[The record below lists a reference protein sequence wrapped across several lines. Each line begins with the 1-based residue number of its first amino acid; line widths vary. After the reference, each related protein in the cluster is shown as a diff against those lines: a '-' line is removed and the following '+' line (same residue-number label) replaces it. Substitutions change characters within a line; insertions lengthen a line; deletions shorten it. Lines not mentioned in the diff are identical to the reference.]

1 MKTIIEFIINHWQ
14 AGIGISG
21 LLYELIARFKPTKK
35 NWSIIS
41 KVSNAIDI
49 IIPNL
54 EKGPDG
60 KIRFKRILK
69 VIVLMILFSQDV
81 VAQNPNNQFK
91 AIYGTNASDSAF
103 IQSTRASLQLANGN
117 TGVIWFDEVQNKWRV
132 WDGDEYVDLI
142 QSGGGGAFWPLDGLG
157 EVTGDVYIH
166 PDVNATKTIIIGSNS
181 DESLVANTVVIR
193 STAGSSFNSLGGVS
207 ISGDLD
213 VNIASGNAL
222 ALSATDLNINTV
234 DDVNITSSGFGVS
247 DSEFSYTRGGPVTFT
262 GSSIGLTSSVGPI
275 DMTSQNGTVTI
286 TSGGG
291 AGDNVNIVS
300 DVNNVNITAGT
311 AFGVTTIDA
320 AINAADDLT
329 LSGNGGVIVAATGS
343 TVTIQGTPVIDNPA
357 DNNALTTLLGRN
369 SGTGIIEE
377 RTVASIAGTP
387 AGATTQVQY
396 NNAGAFGAEAAFTYN
411 SGTDVL
417 TASLLTLNAGV
428 LARTSTAADV
438 DIASGSNT
446 RFLDSDNTTNR
457 TIFVA
462 PWVVS
467 GSNSEILSARIS
479 AIAAD
484 DFTIRAGNGVTSA
497 TANIA
502 AGDNIVIQAGNG
514 AGASN
519 GNGGNVTITPGTLSG
534 TGTRGYFIIS
544 NIPTSSAG
552 LPSGAV
558 WSNAGVLTIVP

>member
-1 MKTIIEFIINHWQ
+1 
-14 AGIGISG
+14 
-21 LLYELIARFKPTKK
+21 
-35 NWSIIS
+35 
-41 KVSNAIDI
+41 
-49 IIPNL
+49 
-54 EKGPDG
+54 
-60 KIRFKRILK
+60 
-69 VIVLMILFSQDV
+69 
-81 VAQNPNNQFK
+81 
-91 AIYGTNASDSAF
+91 
-103 IQSTRASLQLANGN
+103 
-117 TGVIWFDEVQNKWRV
+117 
-132 WDGDEYVDLI
+132 
-142 QSGGGGAFWPLDGLG
+142 
-157 EVTGDVYIH
+157 
-166 PDVNATKTIIIGSNS
+166 
-181 DESLVANTVVIR
+181 
-193 STAGSSFNSLGGVS
+193 
-207 ISGDLD
+207 
-213 VNIASGNAL
+213 
-222 ALSATDLNINTV
+222 
-234 DDVNITSSGFGVS
+234 
-247 DSEFSYTRGGPVTFT
+247 
-262 GSSIGLTSSVGPI
+262 
-275 DMTSQNGTVTI
+275 MTSQNGTVTI

-300 DVNNVNITAGT
+300 DVKNVNITAGT